1 MFISAYLSHIGDH
14 VECDVG
20 KSLMEVAAN
29 HTDPGERVPCV
40 GTRLVES
47 HHMGQM
53 GQLCVLLH
61 QTHLR
66 EGKSERKR
74 QTADCF

>member
-1 MFISAYLSHIGDH
+1 M
-14 VECDVG
+14 
-20 KSLMEVAAN
+20 KVAAN

-40 GTRLVES
+40 GTCFIES

-66 EGKSERKR
+66 KGKKAMRERKR
-74 QTADCF
+74 QRVMFL